1 MDIKEEIK
9 SRISIVELV
18 SQYIE
23 LKKAGRNYRG
33 LSPFTS
39 EKSPSFFVSPEK
51 EIAYCF
57 STNQGGDILPFIS

>member
-1 MDIKEEIK
+1 M
-9 SRISIVELV
+9 LV

-57 STNQGGDILPFIS
+57 STNQGGDIFAFYQLVESCSFIEALKSP